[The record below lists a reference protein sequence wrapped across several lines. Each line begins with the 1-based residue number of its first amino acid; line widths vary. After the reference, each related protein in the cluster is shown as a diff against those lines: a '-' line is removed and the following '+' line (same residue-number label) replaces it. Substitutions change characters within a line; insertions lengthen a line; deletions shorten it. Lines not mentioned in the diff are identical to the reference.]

1 MYIWHDQ
8 LIIISYEKV
17 VFSNTVNDQLI
28 LFAHEQCETKYLS
41 EIKVCMVTVFYI
53 LHDQRIINARE
64 KIEEQDKLFILYNDG
79 GGDGVFY
86 LSRPVDTYCR

>member
-1 MYIWHDQ
+1 MF
-8 LIIISYEKV
+8 V
-17 VFSNTVNDQLI
+17 
-28 LFAHEQCETKYLS
+28 
-41 EIKVCMVTVFYI
+41 VTVFYI

-86 LSRPVDTYCR
+86 LARPVDTYCR